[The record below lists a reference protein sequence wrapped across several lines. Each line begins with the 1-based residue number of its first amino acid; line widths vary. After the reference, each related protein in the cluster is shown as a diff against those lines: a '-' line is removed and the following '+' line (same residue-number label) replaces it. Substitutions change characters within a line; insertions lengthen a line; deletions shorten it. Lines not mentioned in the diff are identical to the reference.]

1 MVLLHLPDVFS
12 GNLVH
17 MSKPVEVYEPFRAGL
32 PPLGRYWRSLW
43 ARRSFMNEYAKSE
56 LHASHF
62 DSFFGQLWLIL
73 NPLMLSAIYFVLI
86 KIIAGSADS
95 TRYAHLTAC
104 LFLFYL
110 VSNAMNSGT
119 KSVTSSESLILNT
132 AFPRIAL
139 PLSTTIVAFFKFLP
153 TIPVFIIIK
162 FAVGLP
168 FDWHLLW
175 GFLVIFIALVFG
187 LGIAILISAAN
198 VYIRDISNFLPYL
211 NRTLLY
217 ISPVLFEASSVS
229 DQLAFFKNIN
239 PFFPILDSWSR
250 VMVHNESLI
259 WGDVAKAAVW
269 AFGTFLIGTY
279 LFLSREREFAVRV

>member
-1 MVLLHLPDVFS
+1 
-12 GNLVH
+12 

-43 ARRSFMNEYAKSE
+43 ARRSFINEYARSE

-62 DSFFGQLWLIL
+62 DSIFGQLWLIL
-73 NPLMLSAIYFVLI
+73 NPLLLSAIYFVLI

-95 TRYAHLTAC
+95 TRYAHLTSS

-119 KSVTSSESLILNT
+119 KSVTSSENLILNT

-139 PLSTTIVAFFKFLP
+139 PLSTTIVALFKFLP
-153 TIPVFIIIK
+153 TIPVFLIIK
-162 FAVGLP
+162 FALGLP
-168 FDWHLLW
+168 FDWNMLW
-175 GFLVIFIALVFG
+175 GVVVIFVALVFG
-187 LGIAILISAAN
+187 LGIAILIAAAN
-198 VYIRDISNFLPYL
+198 VYVRDISNFLPYL

-217 ISPVLFEASSVS
+217 VSPVLFEASSVS
-229 DQLAFFKNIN
+229 EKLSFLKNIN
-239 PFFPILDSWSR
+239 PFFPILDTWSK
-250 VMVHNESLI
+250 VMVHNEPLA
-259 WGDVAKAAVW
+259 WGEVGKAAIW
-269 AFGTFLIGTY
+269 AFGTLIIGTY

>member
-1 MVLLHLPDVFS
+1 
-12 GNLVH
+12 

-43 ARRSFMNEYAKSE
+43 ARRSFINEYARSE

-62 DSFFGQLWLIL
+62 DSIFGQLWLIL
-73 NPLMLSAIYFVLI
+73 NPLLLSAIYFVLI

-95 TRYAHLTAC
+95 TRYAHLTSS

-119 KSVTSSESLILNT
+119 KSVTSSENLILNT

-139 PLSTTIVAFFKFLP
+139 PLSTTIVALFKFLP
-153 TIPVFIIIK
+153 TIPVFLVIK
-162 FAVGLP
+162 LALGLP
-168 FDWHLLW
+168 FDWKMLW
-175 GFLVIFIALVFG
+175 GVVVIFVALVFG
-187 LGIAILISAAN
+187 LGVAILIAAAN
-198 VYIRDISNFLPYL
+198 VYVRDISNFLPYL

-229 DQLAFFKNIN
+229 DKLAFLKNIN
-239 PFFPILDSWSR
+239 PFFPILDTWSK
-250 VMVHNESLI
+250 VMVHNESLA
-259 WGDVAKAAVW
+259 WGEVGKASIW
-269 AFGTFLIGTY
+269 AFGTLLIGTY

>member
-1 MVLLHLPDVFS
+1 
-12 GNLVH
+12 

-43 ARRSFMNEYAKSE
+43 ARRSFINEYARSE

-62 DSFFGQLWLIL
+62 DSIFGQLWLIL
-73 NPLMLSAIYFVLI
+73 NPLLLSAIYFVLI

-95 TRYAHLTAC
+95 TRYAHLTSS

-139 PLSTTIVAFFKFLP
+139 PLSTTIVALFKFLP
-153 TIPVFIIIK
+153 TIPVFLVIK
-162 FAVGLP
+162 FALGLS
-168 FDWHLLW
+168 FDWNMLW
-175 GFLVIFIALVFG
+175 GIVVVLVALIFG
-187 LGIAILISAAN
+187 LGIAILIAAAN

-217 ISPVLFEASSVS
+217 VSPVLFEASSVS
-229 DQLAFFKNIN
+229 EKLSFLKVIN
-239 PFFPILDSWSR
+239 PFFPILDTWSK
-250 VMVHNESLI
+250 VMVHNQSLA
-259 WGDVAKAAVW
+259 WGEVGKAAIW

>member
-1 MVLLHLPDVFS
+1 
-12 GNLVH
+12 

-43 ARRSFMNEYAKSE
+43 ARRSFINEYARSE

-62 DSFFGQLWLIL
+62 DSIFGQLWLIL
-73 NPLMLSAIYFVLI
+73 NPLLLSAIYFVLI

-95 TRYAHLTAC
+95 LRYAHLTSS

-119 KSVTSSESLILNT
+119 KSVTSSENLILNT

-139 PLSTTIVAFFKFLP
+139 PLSTTIVALFKFLP
-153 TIPVFIIIK
+153 TIPVFLIIK
-162 FAVGLP
+162 LVLGLP
-168 FDWHLLW
+168 FDWKMLW
-175 GFLVIFIALVFG
+175 GVVVIFVALVFG
-187 LGIAILISAAN
+187 LGVAILIAAAN
-198 VYIRDISNFLPYL
+198 VYVRDISNFLPYL

-217 ISPVLFEASSVS
+217 VSPVLFEASSVS
-229 DQLAFFKNIN
+229 DKLAFLKNIN
-239 PFFPILDSWSR
+239 PFFPILDTWSK
-250 VMVHNESLI
+250 VMVHNESLA
-259 WGDVAKAAVW
+259 WGEVGKAAIW
-269 AFGTFLIGTY
+269 AFSTLLIGTY

>member
-1 MVLLHLPDVFS
+1 
-12 GNLVH
+12 

-43 ARRSFMNEYAKSE
+43 ARRSFINEYARSE

-62 DSFFGQLWLIL
+62 DSIFGQLWLIL
-73 NPLMLSAIYFVLI
+73 NPLLLSAIYFVLI
-86 KIIAGSADS
+86 KIIAGNADS
-95 TRYAHLTAC
+95 TRYAHLTSS

-139 PLSTTIVAFFKFLP
+139 PLSTTIVALFKFLP
-153 TIPVFIIIK
+153 TIPVYLIIK
-162 FAVGLP
+162 FALGLP
-168 FDWHLLW
+168 FDWNMLW
-175 GFLVIFIALVFG
+175 GAVVMFVALVFG
-187 LGIAILISAAN
+187 LGIAILIAAAN
-198 VYIRDISNFLPYL
+198 VYVRDISNFLPYL

-229 DQLAFFKNIN
+229 DKLSFLKNIN
-239 PFFPILDSWSR
+239 PFFPILDTWSK
-250 VMVHNESLI
+250 VMVHNEALA
-259 WGDVAKAAVW
+259 WGEVGKAAIW
-269 AFGTFLIGTY
+269 AFGTLLIGIY

>member
-1 MVLLHLPDVFS
+1 
-12 GNLVH
+12 

-43 ARRSFMNEYAKSE
+43 ARRSFINEYARSE

-62 DSFFGQLWLIL
+62 DSIFGQLWLIL
-73 NPLMLSAIYFVLI
+73 NPLLLSAIYFVLI

-95 TRYAHLTAC
+95 TRYAHLTSS

-110 VSNAMNSGT
+110 VSNPMNSGT

-139 PLSTTIVAFFKFLP
+139 PLSTTIVALFKFLP
-153 TIPVFIIIK
+153 TIPVFLVIK
-162 FAVGLP
+162 FALGLS
-168 FDWHLLW
+168 FDWNMLW
-175 GFLVIFIALVFG
+175 GIVVVLVALVFG
-187 LGIAILISAAN
+187 LGIAILIAAAN

-217 ISPVLFEASSVS
+217 VSPVLFEASSVS
-229 DQLAFFKNIN
+229 EKLSFLKVIN
-239 PFFPILDSWSR
+239 PFFPILDTWSK
-250 VMVHNESLI
+250 VMVHNQSLA
-259 WGDVAKAAVW
+259 WGEVGKAAIW

>member
-1 MVLLHLPDVFS
+1 
-12 GNLVH
+12 

-43 ARRSFMNEYAKSE
+43 ARRSFINEYARSE

-62 DSFFGQLWLIL
+62 DSIFGQLWLIL
-73 NPLMLSAIYFVLI
+73 NPLLLSAIYFVLI
-86 KIIAGSADS
+86 KIIAGNADS
-95 TRYAHLTAC
+95 TRYAHLTSS

-139 PLSTTIVAFFKFLP
+139 PLSTTIVALFKFLP
-153 TIPVFIIIK
+153 TIPVFLIIK
-162 FAVGLP
+162 FALGLP
-168 FDWHLLW
+168 FDWNMLW
-175 GFLVIFIALVFG
+175 GAVVMFVALVFG
-187 LGIAILISAAN
+187 LGIAILIAAAN
-198 VYIRDISNFLPYL
+198 VYVRDISNFLPYL

-217 ISPVLFEASSVS
+217 VSPVLFEASSVS
-229 DQLAFFKNIN
+229 DKLSFLKNIN
-239 PFFPILDSWSR
+239 PFFPILDTWSK
-250 VMVHNESLI
+250 VMVHNEALA
-259 WGDVAKAAVW
+259 WGEVGKAAIW
-269 AFGTFLIGTY
+269 AFGTLLIGIY

>member
-1 MVLLHLPDVFS
+1 
-12 GNLVH
+12 
-17 MSKPVEVYEPFRAGL
+17 
-32 PPLGRYWRSLW
+32 
-43 ARRSFMNEYAKSE
+43 MNEYARSE

-62 DSFFGQLWLIL
+62 DSVFGQLWLII
-73 NPLMLSAIYFVLI
+73 NPLLLSAIYFVLI
-86 KIIAGSADS
+86 KIIAGNADS
-95 TRYAHLTAC
+95 TRYAHLTAS

-139 PLSTTIVAFFKFLP
+139 PLSTTIVALFKFLP
-153 TIPVFIIIK
+153 TIPVFLVIK
-162 FAVGLP
+162 YSTGLP
-168 FDWHLLW
+168 FDWNMLW
-175 GFLVIFIALVFG
+175 GIVVIFIALIFG
-187 LGIAILISAAN
+187 LGVAILISAAN
-198 VYIRDISNFLPYL
+198 VYVRDISNFLPYL

-229 DQLAFFKNIN
+229 DKLAFLKNFN

-250 VMVHNESLI
+250 VMVHNESLA
-259 WGDVAKAAVW
+259 WGEVGKAAIW
-269 AFGTFLIGTY
+269 AFGTFIIGTY

>member
-1 MVLLHLPDVFS
+1 
-12 GNLVH
+12 

-43 ARRSFMNEYAKSE
+43 ARRSFINEYARSE

-62 DSFFGQLWLIL
+62 DSIFGQLWLIL
-73 NPLMLSAIYFVLI
+73 NPLLLSAIYFVLI

-95 TRYAHLTAC
+95 TRYAHLTSS

-119 KSVTSSESLILNT
+119 KSVTSSENLILNT

-139 PLSTTIVAFFKFLP
+139 PLSTTIVALFKFLP
-153 TIPVFIIIK
+153 TIPVFLIIK
-162 FAVGLP
+162 LGLGLP
-168 FDWHLLW
+168 FDWNMLW
-175 GFLVIFIALVFG
+175 GVVVIFVALVFG
-187 LGIAILISAAN
+187 LGIAILIAAAN
-198 VYIRDISNFLPYL
+198 VYVRDISNFLPYL

-217 ISPVLFEASSVS
+217 VSPVLFEASSVS
-229 DQLAFFKNIN
+229 DKLSFLKNIN
-239 PFFPILDSWSR
+239 PFFPILDTWSK
-250 VMVHNESLI
+250 VMVHNEPLA
-259 WGDVAKAAVW
+259 WGEVGKAAIW
-269 AFGTFLIGTY
+269 AFGTLLIGTY

>member
-1 MVLLHLPDVFS
+1 
-12 GNLVH
+12 

-43 ARRSFMNEYAKSE
+43 ARRSFINEYARSE

-62 DSFFGQLWLIL
+62 DSIFGQLWLIL
-73 NPLMLSAIYFVLI
+73 NPLLLSAIYFVLI
-86 KIIAGSADS
+86 KIIAGNADS
-95 TRYAHLTAC
+95 TRYAHLTSS

-139 PLSTTIVAFFKFLP
+139 PLSTTIVALFKFLP
-153 TIPVFIIIK
+153 TIPVFLIIK
-162 FAVGLP
+162 FALGLP
-168 FDWHLLW
+168 FDLNMLW
-175 GFLVIFIALVFG
+175 GAVVMFVALVFG
-187 LGIAILISAAN
+187 LGIAILIAAAN
-198 VYIRDISNFLPYL
+198 VYVRDISNFLPYL

-217 ISPVLFEASSVS
+217 VSPVLFEASSVS
-229 DQLAFFKNIN
+229 DKLSFLKNIN
-239 PFFPILDSWSR
+239 PFFPILDTWSK
-250 VMVHNESLI
+250 VMVHNEALA
-259 WGDVAKAAVW
+259 WGEVGKAAIW
-269 AFGTFLIGTY
+269 AFGTLLIGIY

>member
-1 MVLLHLPDVFS
+1 
-12 GNLVH
+12 

-43 ARRSFMNEYAKSE
+43 ARRSFINEFARSE

-62 DSFFGQLWLIL
+62 DSIFGQLWLIL
-73 NPLMLSAIYFVLI
+73 NPLLLSAIYFVLI

-95 TRYAHLTAC
+95 TRYAHLTSS

-139 PLSTTIVAFFKFLP
+139 PLSTTIVALFKFLP
-153 TIPVFIIIK
+153 TIPVFLVIK
-162 FAVGLP
+162 FALGLP
-168 FDWHLLW
+168 FDWNMLW
-175 GFLVIFIALVFG
+175 GIVVVLVALIFG
-187 LGIAILISAAN
+187 LGIAILIAAAN

-217 ISPVLFEASSVS
+217 VSPVLFEASSVS
-229 DQLAFFKNIN
+229 EKLSFLKVIN
-239 PFFPILDSWSR
+239 PFFPILDTWSK
-250 VMVHNESLI
+250 VMVHNQSLA
-259 WGDVAKAAVW
+259 WGEVGKAAIW

>member
-1 MVLLHLPDVFS
+1 
-12 GNLVH
+12 

-43 ARRSFMNEYAKSE
+43 ARRSFINEYARSE

-62 DSFFGQLWLIL
+62 ESIFGQLWLIL
-73 NPLMLSAIYFVLI
+73 NPLLLSAIYFVLI

-95 TRYAHLTAC
+95 TRYAHLTSS

-139 PLSTTIVAFFKFLP
+139 PLSTTIVALFKFLP
-153 TIPVFIIIK
+153 TIPVFLVIK
-162 FAVGLP
+162 FALGLS
-168 FDWHLLW
+168 FDWNMLW
-175 GFLVIFIALVFG
+175 GIVVVLVALVFG
-187 LGIAILISAAN
+187 LGIAILIAAAN

-217 ISPVLFEASSVS
+217 VSPVLFEASSVS
-229 DQLAFFKNIN
+229 EKLSFLKLIN
-239 PFFPILDSWSR
+239 PFFPILDTWSK
-250 VMVHNESLI
+250 VMVHNQSLA
-259 WGDVAKAAVW
+259 WGEVGKAAIW

>member
-1 MVLLHLPDVFS
+1 
-12 GNLVH
+12 

-43 ARRSFMNEYAKSE
+43 ARRSFINEFARSE

-62 DSFFGQLWLIL
+62 DSIFGQLWLIL
-73 NPLMLSAIYFVLI
+73 NPLLLSAIYFVLI

-95 TRYAHLTAC
+95 TRYAHLTSS

-139 PLSTTIVAFFKFLP
+139 PLSTTIVALFKFLP
-153 TIPVFIIIK
+153 TIPVFLVIK
-162 FAVGLP
+162 FALGLP
-168 FDWHLLW
+168 FDWNMLW
-175 GFLVIFIALVFG
+175 GIVVVLVALIFG
-187 LGIAILISAAN
+187 LGIAILIAAAN

-217 ISPVLFEASSVS
+217 VSPVHFEASSVS
-229 DQLAFFKNIN
+229 EKLSFLKVIN
-239 PFFPILDSWSR
+239 PFFPILDTWSK
-250 VMVHNESLI
+250 VMVHNQSLA
-259 WGDVAKAAVW
+259 WGEVGKAAIW